1 MLNEIET
8 LIQMGEG
15 YHLEFKESV
24 DKSLVKEV
32 CAFANADGG
41 TLLIGVTDKQQ
52 LKPIQCDNRTLSQV
66 QDSIR
71 QIDPKIK
78 VSITPVDGVLVIKVP
93 RGVDK
98 PYGCA
103 DGFFLKVGAN
113 SQKLTRTEIV
123 AMFQREGVLQ
133 FDSLENTVA
142 NFETDFDQSAFN
154 HFLEKSRISP
164 SITPLQLLKNLECI
178 HDGILNNAGALFFTK
193 SIEFSVRQAVCTCIL
208 FKGTDRVH
216 IIDRKDY
223 SSNML
228 DNIENAV
235 NFVKRHTNLEY
246 KIERLQREDRPTLKY
261 FYSIKKDYPRW
272 NNYPL
277 KN

>member
-52 LKPIQCDNRTLSQV
+52 LKPIQCDNRLLSQV

-78 VSITPVDGVLVIKVP
+78 VNITLVDGVLVIKVP
-93 RGVDK
+93 RGVHK

-103 DGFFLKVGAN
+103 DGFFLRVGAN

-123 AMFQREGVLQ
+123 AMFQREGVL
-133 FDSLENTVA
+133 
-142 NFETDFDQSAFN
+142 
-154 HFLEKSRISP
+154 
-164 SITPLQLLKNLECI
+164 
-178 HDGILNNAGALFFTK
+178 
-193 SIEFSVRQAVCTCIL
+193 
-208 FKGTDRVH
+208 
-216 IIDRKDY
+216 
-223 SSNML
+223 
-228 DNIENAV
+228 
-235 NFVKRHTNLEY
+235 
-246 KIERLQREDRPTLKY
+246 
-261 FYSIKKDYPRW
+261 
-272 NNYPL
+272 
-277 KN
+277 